1 MPNNQIAVHTP
12 PGCTHSNTA
21 AQSGTSGNF
30 DCSSTAGCVVGV
42 NQPNSY
48 GKGFADAGGGVYALL
63 IDVPGISV
71 WFFSVCHAFFFS
83 SLNFT
88 LPQRPDIPEVIQQAN
103 TSSQMDISTWG
114 IPTASYPNTTCNI
127 RTHFPPQQLEILTT
141 LCGLWYV
148 KRKSLWL
155 AST

>member
-71 WFFSVCHAFFFS
+71 WFFSVCVHAFLFFFS
-83 SLNFT
+83 
-88 LPQRPDIPEVIQQAN
+88 
-103 TSSQMDISTWG
+103 
-114 IPTASYPNTTCNI
+114 
-127 RTHFPPQQLEILTT
+127 
-141 LCGLWYV
+141 
-148 KRKSLWL
+148 
-155 AST
+155 